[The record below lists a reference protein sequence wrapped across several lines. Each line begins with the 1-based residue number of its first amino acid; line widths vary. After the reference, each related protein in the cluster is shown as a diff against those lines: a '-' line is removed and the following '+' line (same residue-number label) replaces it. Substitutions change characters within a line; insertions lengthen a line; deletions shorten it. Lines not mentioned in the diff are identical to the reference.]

1 MSPVTH
7 RFGWYLALLQ
17 LFFTLCWTVYA
28 IYLPKLA
35 ADAGLLPGAIILL
48 LMLDQAI
55 FTVCDFATGVAADKV
70 TRVMGRIGVWVV
82 GLTVLSCVAFLL
94 LPYVASAGATALIA
108 VTVVWTVTSSA
119 LRAPPLMLLG
129 KYAAK
134 PALPYLSGLA
144 LLGIGIAG
152 AVAPYLAV
160 TLRNTDPRLPFAL
173 ASIVLALTALGIIA
187 AERRLAA
194 QPKHEAKPETEPAPA
209 RAFGTLTTPA
219 IVFALGMIVLALGY
233 QIHFALESAPLYLR
247 FARPDQLVWLMP
259 VFWIGFN
266 IAMFPA
272 GLIVKKFGGYA
283 VMGAAALIGAL
294 AILAAHAAQ
303 GLELLV
309 AAQLASGAAWG
320 AILMSAFTVAFTVGA
335 NGGEGRMSGLLFS
348 TLALATLARMA
359 AVASGVSG
367 DASLRAVLQWLPVA
381 CWTLA
386 GAALLYL
393 AIAGLRRWTGLGRGA
408 KESAKETG

>member
-1 MSPVTH
+1 MSPVSH

-17 LFFTLCWTVYA
+17 LVFTLCWTVYA

-35 ADAGLLPGAIILL
+35 ADAGLLPGAVILL

-82 GLTVLSCVAFLL
+82 GLTVLSCVAFLI
-94 LPYVASAGATALIA
+94 LPHVASAGAAALIA
-108 VTVVWTVTSSA
+108 VTVIWTVTSSA

-144 LLGIGIAG
+144 MLGYGMAG
-152 AVAPYLAV
+152 AVSPYLAV
-160 TLRNTDPRLPFAL
+160 TLRNADPRLPFAL
-173 ASIVLALTALGIIA
+173 ASIVLVLTALGMIA
-187 AERRLAA
+187 AERKLAA
-194 QPKHEAKPETEPAPA
+194 QPKPETEPEAAPA
-209 RAFGTLTTPA
+209 RAFGTLTAPA

-247 FARPDQLVWLMP
+247 FAKPDDLVWLMP

-272 GLIVKKFGGYA
+272 GLITKKFGGYA

-294 AILAAHAAQ
+294 AILAAHWAQ
-303 GLELLV
+303 SLELLV

-359 AVASGVSG
+359 AVASGMSG
-367 DASLRAVLQWLPVA
+367 EASLRSVLQWLPVF

-386 GAALLYL
+386 GVALLYL
-393 AIAGLRRWTGLGRGA
+393 ALAGVQRWASQARSGA
-408 KESAKETG
+408 KGTG

>member
-35 ADAGLLPGAIILL
+35 ANAGLLPGAVILL
-48 LMLDQAI
+48 LMLDQLI

-70 TRVMGRIGVWVV
+70 TRVMGRLGVWVAA
-82 GLTVLSCVAFLL
+82 LTALSCLAFLA
-94 LPYVASAGATALIA
+94 LPFVAAAGAPLLIA

-134 PALPYLSGLA
+134 PAIPYLTSLA
-144 LLGIGIAG
+144 MLGYGVAG
-152 AVAPYLAV
+152 AVSPYLAI
-160 TLRNTDPRLPFAL
+160 TLRDADPRIPFAL
-173 ASIVLALTALGIIA
+173 ASVVLVLTALGMIS
-187 AERRLAA
+187 AERRLAS
-194 QPKHEAKPETEPAPA
+194 QPKPQAEPEAKA
-209 RAFGTLTTPA
+209 RAFGTLTPPA
-219 IVFALGMIVLALGY
+219 MLFAFGMIVLALGY

-247 FARPDQLVWLMP
+247 FARPDELAWLMP
-259 VFWIGFN
+259 VFWVGFN

-272 GLIVKKFGGYA
+272 SLLTKRFGGYA

-294 AILAAHAAQ
+294 AIAGAHAAQ
-303 GLELLV
+303 ALDLLV
-309 AAQLASGAAWG
+309 AAQFASGAAWG
-320 AILMSAFTVAFTVGA
+320 AILMSAFTVAFTIGA

-348 TLALATLARMA
+348 MLALATFARMA
-359 AVASGVSG
+359 AVASGVGG
-367 DASLRAVLQWLPVA
+367 DTTLKIVLQWLPVA

-386 GAALLYL
+386 GIMLLTLAA
-393 AIAGLRRWTGLGRGA
+393 AGLRRWTHTRPA
-408 KESAKETG
+408 S